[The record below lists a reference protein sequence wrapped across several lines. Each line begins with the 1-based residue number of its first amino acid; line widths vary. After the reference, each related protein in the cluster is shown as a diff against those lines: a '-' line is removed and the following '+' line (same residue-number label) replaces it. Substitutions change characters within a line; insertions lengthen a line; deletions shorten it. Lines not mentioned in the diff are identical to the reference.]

1 MSWTKVLAAD
11 ALAPESRQVV
21 KVGTRKILLVNHD
34 NQLYAVD
41 NTCPHL
47 KMPMKNGKITESG
60 AIVCPI
66 HRSAFDLRT
75 GEVQDWCPWPPIVGK
90 VLAKVSQEK
99 KLPVFPVRVQEGSI
113 WIDLEE

>member
-1 MSWTKVLAAD
+1 
-11 ALAPESRQVV
+11 
-21 KVGTRKILLVNHD
+21 VNHES
-34 NQLYAVD
+34 QVYAVD

-47 KMPMKNGKITESG
+47 KMPMKNGKITEGG

-75 GEVQDWCPWPPIVGK
+75 GEVQDWCPWTPVVGTILSK
-90 VLAKVSQEK
+90 ISQSK
-99 KLPVFPVRVQEGSI
+99 TLSVFPVRVEEGSI